1 MGRWDSY
8 PLGHSPLEH
17 IGNGEP
23 PAYPVPAGHSR
34 CPLGG
39 SMDRLR
45 KPFFIVS
52 LVCLVLAVLIELGSP
67 VLLPTKAPNPA
78 DITIDQESR
87 DAGVDL
93 GTIVE
98 LQKDNPPTP
107 GLGIPYLALLD
118 GLLLLTLALMGA
130 SLLIP
135 ERVHGRVQGL
145 VTLIGAIV
153 AILAGLVML
162 FAAIALLFLMVGL
175 FTAVPFGTIAY
186 LAVWGFF
193 NRAGASGTLGLL
205 MLLKVVAAVCLVL
218 AHQRFLQ
225 NKGLVLLVLTSLL
238 ANAIVSFLHG
248 FVPIVLVSIT
258 DALGAIIVA
267 ILALIWAVVL
277 LIGALVSIVKVLRL
291 TRVSA

>member
-1 MGRWDSY
+1 
-8 PLGHSPLEH
+8 
-17 IGNGEP
+17 
-23 PAYPVPAGHSR
+23 
-34 CPLGG
+34 
-39 SMDRLR
+39 MDRLR
-45 KPFFIVS
+45 KPFFIAS
-52 LVCLVLAVLIELGSP
+52 LVCLVLAVLVELGSP
-67 VLLPTKAPNPA
+67 LLLPTQAPDPSEIPL
-78 DITIDQESR
+78 DDESR
-87 DAGVDL
+87 EAGVKL
-93 GTIVE
+93 STIIQ
-98 LQKDNPPTP
+98 LQQDNPPTP

-118 GLLLLTLALMGA
+118 GLLLLTLGLMGA

-153 AILAGLVML
+153 ALLAGLAML
-162 FAAIALLFLMVGL
+162 LAAIGLLFLMVGL

-186 LAVWGFF
+186 MAVWGFF
-193 NRAGASGTLGLL
+193 NRGGASATLGLL
-205 MLLKVVAAVCLVL
+205 MVLKVVAAVCLVV
-218 AHQRFLQ
+218 AHPRFLQ

-277 LIGALVSIVKVLRL
+277 LIGSLVSILKVLRL
-291 TRVSA
+291 TRAAT

>member
-1 MGRWDSY
+1 
-8 PLGHSPLEH
+8 
-17 IGNGEP
+17 
-23 PAYPVPAGHSR
+23 
-34 CPLGG
+34 
-39 SMDRLR
+39 MDRLR
-45 KPFFIVS
+45 KPFFIAS
-52 LVCLVLAVLIELGSP
+52 LVCLVLAVLVEVGSP
-67 VLLPTKAPNPA
+67 LLLPTKAPDPRTLSDA
-78 DITIDQESR
+78 IQAEGAQDDIKLNDVLAVQRE
-87 DAGVDL
+87 
-93 GTIVE
+93 
-98 LQKDNPPTP
+98 NPPTP
-107 GLGIPYLALLD
+107 GLSIPYLALLD

-145 VTLIGAIV
+145 VTLIGALV
-153 AILAGLVML
+153 ALLAGLVML
-162 FAAIALLFLMVGL
+162 FAAIGLLLLMIGL

-218 AHQRFLQ
+218 AHPRFLQ

-248 FVPIVLVSIT
+248 LVPIVLVSIT

-267 ILALIWAVVL
+267 VLALIWAVVL

-291 TRVSA
+291 TRVAA

>member
-1 MGRWDSY
+1 M
-8 PLGHSPLEH
+8 EH

-23 PAYPVPAGHSR
+23 TAYPAQARRLR

-39 SMDRLR
+39 RMDRLR
-45 KPFFIVS
+45 KPFFIAS
-52 LVCLVLAVLIELGSP
+52 LVCLVLAVLIEVGSP
-67 VLLPTKAPNPA
+67 LLLPTQAPKPT
-78 DITIDQESR
+78 DITLDQEAR
-87 DAGVDL
+87 DAGVTLDK
-93 GTIVE
+93 IVQ
-98 LQKDNPPTP
+98 LQQDNPPTP

-118 GLLLLTLALMGA
+118 GLLLLTLGLMGA

-153 AILAGLVML
+153 ALLAGLVML
-162 FAAIALLFLMVGL
+162 LAAFALLLLMVGL
-175 FTAVPFGTIAY
+175 LTAVPFGTIAY

-193 NRAGASGTLGLL
+193 NRGGASGTLGLL

-238 ANAIVSFLHG
+238 ANALISILHG
-248 FVPIVLVSIT
+248 WVPIILVSIT
-258 DALGAIIVA
+258 DALSAIIVA
-267 ILALIWAVVL
+267 ILGLIWAVVL
-277 LIGALVSIVKVLRL
+277 LVGALVSIVKVLRL
-291 TRVSA
+291 KRVAA

>member
-1 MGRWDSY
+1 
-8 PLGHSPLEH
+8 
-17 IGNGEP
+17 
-23 PAYPVPAGHSR
+23 
-34 CPLGG
+34 
-39 SMDRLR
+39 MDRLR

-52 LVCLVLAVLIELGSP
+52 LVCLVLAVLVELGSP
-67 VLLPTKAPNPA
+67 ILLPSPDRGAVA
-78 DITIDQESR
+78 IDEESR
-87 DAGVDL
+87 EAGVDAAKIAL
-93 GTIVE
+93 

-145 VTLIGAIV
+145 VTLIGSIV
-153 AILAGLVML
+153 ALLAGLAML
-162 FAAIALLFLMVGL
+162 FAAIGLLFLMIGL

-186 LAVWGFF
+186 LAIWGFF

-205 MLLKVVAAVCLVL
+205 MLFKVVAAVCLVI
-218 AHQRFLQ
+218 AHPRFLQ

-248 FVPIVLVSIT
+248 LVPIVLVSIT

-277 LIGALVSIVKVLRL
+277 LIGALVSIIKVLRL
-291 TRVSA
+291 TRVAA